1 MELLDIGREILAKV
15 SLLEKMRVEI
25 RQRAEAKAEAGAAYD
40 RILAVTLLQLRNG
53 KIFELDGEVVSGEK
67 LPANILEKVAKG
79 ITWQESMAADKAE
92 ALYKALISNIDAV
105 QSELNGLQSLNK
117 NLGSI

>member
-40 RILAVTLLQLRNG
+40 RILAVTIVQLRAG
-53 KIFELDGEVVSGEK
+53 KIFDVDGEMVSGEGM
-67 LPANILEKVAKG
+67 PANLVEKIAKG
-79 ITWQESMAADKAE
+79 ITWREAMAANKSE

-105 QSELNGLQSLNK
+105 QSELNAYQSLNR
-117 NLGSI
+117 NLDRI

>member
-1 MELLDIGREILAKV
+1 MDLMDIGREILAKV
-15 SLLEKMRVEI
+15 SLLEKMRIEI
-25 RQRAEAKAEAGAAYD
+25 RARAEAKAEAGAAYD
-40 RILAVTLLQLRNG
+40 RILAVTIVQLRAG
-53 KIFELDGEVVSGEK
+53 KIFDLEGEMVSGEGM
-67 LPANILEKVAKG
+67 PANLVEKIAKG
-79 ITWQESMAADKAE
+79 ITWKEAMECNKSE